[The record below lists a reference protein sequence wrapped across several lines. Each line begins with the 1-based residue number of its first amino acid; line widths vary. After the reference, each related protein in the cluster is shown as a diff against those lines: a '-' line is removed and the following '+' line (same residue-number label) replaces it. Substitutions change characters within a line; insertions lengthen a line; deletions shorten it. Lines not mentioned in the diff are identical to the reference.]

1 MTLHLHEP
9 AWLLLALLIPP
20 LIWWWYRRPRR
31 AVRHSLAQ
39 QLHGLPVGRARWTR
53 RIGALLRALALLALV
68 LGLARPRWP
77 DLRTPI
83 RTEGIALMMVVDT
96 SGSMEERDFSWEG
109 IPITRLEAVK
119 RAFRLFILGNRD
131 GPPSDGAAPHFEG
144 RPTDLVGLVTFAS
157 RPEPLCPLTLSHGA
171 LMQVLTAEQARTVPG
186 ESETN
191 ISDAV
196 VMGLY
201 KLLAAGPRRKV
212 LVVLTDG
219 EHNRTHPSSKWTPLQ
234 AAQIAAGLKIPLYTI
249 DAGPELSLDS
259 QRDRQAPR
267 DETGIQPSPAALRI
281 QAEQTLRDLA
291 EMTGGRY
298 FSARDTAALVDACRT
313 IDALER
319 KEIQS
324 FQYRRYHEA
333 YPWLGLASLLS
344 MTLALTLER
353 TLWRRLP

>member
-1 MTLHLHEP
+1 MTLHLHQP
-9 AWLLLALLIPP
+9 LWLLLALLIPP

-39 QLHGLPVGRARWTR
+39 QLHGLPLGRARWTR
-53 RIGALLRALALLALV
+53 RVGALLRALALLALV

-96 SGSMEERDFSWEG
+96 SGSMAERDFLWDG
-109 IPITRLEAVK
+109 LPISRLEAAK
-119 RAFRLFILGNRD
+119 RAFRLFLLGNQ
-131 GPPSDGAAPHFEG
+131 GGSSPEGATPHFEG

-157 RPEPLCPLTLSHGA
+157 RPKPLCPLTSSHTA
-171 LMQVLTAEQARTVPG
+171 LMQVLDAEQPRTVTG

-191 ISDAV
+191 LSDAIV
-196 VMGLY
+196 EGLQR
-201 KLLAAGPRRKV
+201 LQAAGTRRKV

-219 EHNRTHPSSKWTPLQ
+219 EHNRTQPASKWAPRQ
-234 AAQIAAGLKIPLYTI
+234 ATQIASALSIPLYTI
-249 DAGPELSLDS
+249 DAGPDLPFDPQKERPPS
-259 QRDRQAPR
+259 R
-267 DETGIQPSPAALRI
+267 DETGTPPSVEAVRA
-281 QAEQTLRDLA
+281 QAEQTLRELA
-291 EMTGGRY
+291 GMTGGRY
-298 FSARDTAALVDACRT
+298 FSARDTAALVEACRA

-319 KEIQS
+319 REIQT

-344 MTLALTLER
+344 LTLALTLER